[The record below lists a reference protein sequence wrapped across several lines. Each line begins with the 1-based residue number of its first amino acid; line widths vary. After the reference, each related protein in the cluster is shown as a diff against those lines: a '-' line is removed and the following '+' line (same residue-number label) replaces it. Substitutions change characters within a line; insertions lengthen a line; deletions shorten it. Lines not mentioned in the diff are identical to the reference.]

1 MDTTLPEPQRLDSA
15 AHQRAIEALAH
26 EAQVP
31 IEDVCQLYA
40 REWAAIAAGA
50 RITQFLPLLTLRQVR
65 AILRH
70 RGTPS

>member
-40 REWAAIAAGA
+40 REWAAIAAEA
-50 RITQFLPLLTLRQVR
+50 RITQFLPILTLRQVR